1 MFWTAKGVC
10 KLSSICFDTTN
21 EKSCVLRNYFIYNVC
36 IMTVQTEVVINNILT
51 AYKNSEFCCLTLGVL
66 LKF

>member
-1 MFWTAKGVC
+1 
-10 KLSSICFDTTN
+10 
-21 EKSCVLRNYFIYNVC
+21 
-36 IMTVQTEVVINNILT
+36 MTVQTEVVINNILT